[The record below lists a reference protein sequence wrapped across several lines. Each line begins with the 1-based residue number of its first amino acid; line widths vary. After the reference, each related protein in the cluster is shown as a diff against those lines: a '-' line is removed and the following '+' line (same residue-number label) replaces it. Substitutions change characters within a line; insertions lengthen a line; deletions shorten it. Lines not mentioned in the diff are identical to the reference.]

1 MWLEGVATLF
11 VLTRFAGH
19 CPAFAEKYWQIYEYI
34 GSHPEAQKIYSTVE
48 TKSPLPEA
56 AGRGL
61 DPQIKE
67 GRYAG
72 FRKTIWTNKCA
83 AKFYSFVLLGESE
96 ARRRSFRDMMRII
109 CERCP
114 NGK

>member
-11 VLTRFAGH
+11 VLTKFAGH
-19 CPAFAEKYWQIYEYI
+19 NPTFAEKYWQIY
-34 GSHPEAQKIYSTVE
+34 AAVE

-72 FRKTIWTNKCA
+72 FRKTIWTNK
-83 AKFYSFVLLGESE
+83 
-96 ARRRSFRDMMRII
+96 
-109 CERCP
+109 
-114 NGK
+114 

>member
-19 CPAFAEKYWQIYEYI
+19 SPAFAENYRQIY
-34 GSHPEAQKIYSTVE
+34 AAVE

-72 FRKTIWTNKCA
+72 FRKTIRTNKYA
-83 AKFYSFVLLGESE
+83 AKFYSFVLLGESK
-96 ARRRSFRDMMRII
+96 ARKRSFRDMMRII

>member
-1 MWLEGVATLF
+1 MF

-19 CPAFAEKYWQIYEYI
+19 SPAFAEKYWQIYEYI
-34 GSHPEAQKIYSTVE
+34 GSHPEAQKIYSAVE

-72 FRKTIWTNKCA
+72 FRKSIRTNKYA
-83 AKFYSFVLLGESE
+83 AKFYSFVLLGESK
-96 ARRRSFRDMMRII
+96 ARKRSFRDMMRSI

-114 NGK
+114 SGK